1 MQGLGYK
8 EILDFLDNK
17 CTLEEAVYILK
28 RETRHFAKRQLT
40 WFRREREVIWLN
52 KKDYNYDEAAVL
64 EEMCRILDTKEITKE

>member
-8 EILDFLDNK
+8 EILEYLAGESTLD
-17 CTLEEAVYILK
+17 EAVYIIK

-52 KKDYNYDEAAVL
+52 KPEYQYDEEKILEKILAVL
-64 EEMCRILDTKEITKE
+64 SEKEILPS